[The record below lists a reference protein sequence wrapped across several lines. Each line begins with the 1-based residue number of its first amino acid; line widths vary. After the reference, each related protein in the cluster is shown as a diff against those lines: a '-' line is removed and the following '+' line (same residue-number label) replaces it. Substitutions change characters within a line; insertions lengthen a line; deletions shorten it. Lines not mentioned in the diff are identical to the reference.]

1 MRGSYGATA
10 GRLESRSGGN
20 RGSSYLSNPSPMECG
35 GSSVESFTGSTSINQ
50 HGEDLNAFRIGQC
63 VHSPSI

>member
-1 MRGSYGATA
+1 MRGSCGATA
-10 GRLESRSGGN
+10 ERLESRSGGN
-20 RGSSYLSNPSPMECG
+20 RGSSYLSNPSPTEWG

-50 HGEDLNAFRIGQC
+50 HGEDLNALHSGQC